1 MGGGRGVSIL
11 GALMANGLL
20 LTGLLLWGWSIWT
33 AIAALWLENV
43 VEIPFLA
50 HRIRR
55 ALGVLP
61 ADVLATYLR
70 RSDAE
75 LDVHAPGF
83 PLERLRRILVGDP
96 PATTAGAAA
105 RHFAFF
111 WVPFFA
117 MIGFFLAVF
126 GGLAGAM
133 THRGVAF
140 PDFLPFDGMALL
152 GLGAAVAVGEV
163 VTLGLDRRS
172 VPVMPD
178 TSPWERRFILVFLI
192 VILGGWILG
201 LLSAAGGAAGTA
213 SSLIAAA
220 FVVVKTI
227 GDLRSGYLP
236 QRFGLT
242 STEVDAS

>member
-1 MGGGRGVSIL
+1 MARGRGVSIL
-11 GALMANGLL
+11 GALLANALLLAGLL
-20 LTGLLLWGWSIWT
+20 AWGWSVWT
-33 AIAALWLENV
+33 AIAALWLESV
-43 VEIPFLA
+43 IELPFLA

-70 RSDAE
+70 RSDTE

-96 PATTAGAAA
+96 PATTAAAAA
-105 RHFAFF
+105 RHFTFF
-111 WVPFFA
+111 WVPFYA
-117 MIGFFLAVF
+117 VIGLFLAIF

-152 GLGAAVAVGEV
+152 GLGTAVVGGEV
-163 VTLGLDRRS
+163 VTLWLDRRS
-172 VPVMPD
+172 APVMPD
-178 TSPWERRFILVFLI
+178 TSPWERRFILTFLI

-201 LLSAAGGAAGTA
+201 LLGVAGGAASVA

-220 FVVVKTI
+220 FVVMKTI

-236 QRFGLT
+236 QRFG
-242 STEVDAS
+242 